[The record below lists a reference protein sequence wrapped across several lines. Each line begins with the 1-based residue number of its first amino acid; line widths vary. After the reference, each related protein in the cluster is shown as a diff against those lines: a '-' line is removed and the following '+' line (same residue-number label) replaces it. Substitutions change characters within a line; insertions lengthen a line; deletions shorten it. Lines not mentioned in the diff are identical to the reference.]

1 MLHTKNI
8 ERVRTWP
15 RGVDLPQ
22 VYPVGRSEQLRKE
35 WGIEAVSTVPKLKE
49 ASNGFENPFEMPL
62 TPPLT
67 PVSVPVDA
75 SNNIP
80 VTLKSERLVAL
91 FVSRM

>member
-1 MLHTKNI
+1 MLHTKKI

-22 VYPVGRSEQLRKE
+22 LYPLTRSEQLRQA
-35 WGIEAVSTVPKLKE
+35 WGIKTIPLTEEKKQLP
-49 ASNGFENPFEMPL
+49 SNPNTSFEMPL

-67 PVSVPVDA
+67 PVTFPVDT
-75 SNNIP
+75 SND
-80 VTLKSERLVAL
+80 LADHSKSERLVAL